1 MDFLTVMNRFV
12 EGLEYIDQTH
22 KTPQKGR
29 KVAAYH
35 PGVANMYETT
45 VRNHL
50 LEWWQNEK
58 SSDLLNNSKIDKEH
72 KYPDDLNKS
81 CDLVLS
87 GFDWH
92 SQSEWEWAI
101 EIKRIQFIGD
111 NGNNNDYGVGK
122 LLSPYRKD
130 RSLANDIIK
139 LQQSPI
145 AKKKAVI
152 AYVFNY
158 SFETCDIAE
167 KLHPS
172 ETKVTDALREVC
184 KLNDPTSG
192 IIDSKDLIEVVE
204 FSLKQWGVNLNSV
217 VKNFEAWTSPT
228 GGRGVLFGW
237 EV

>member
-1 MDFLTVMNRFV
+1 VDFHTVMDRFV

-29 KVAAYH
+29 KVEAYH
-35 PGVANMYETT
+35 PGLANMYETT
-45 VRNHL
+45 VRDHL
-50 LEWWQNEK
+50 IEWWETKK
-58 SSDLLNNSKIDKEH
+58 SADLLNDSKIKKEH
-72 KYPDDLNKS
+72 RYPDDPSKS
-81 CDLVLS
+81 CDVVLS
-87 GFDWH
+87 GSDWRN
-92 SQSEWEWAI
+92 ELDWEWAV

-130 RSLANDIIK
+130 RSLASDIIK

-158 SFETCDIAE
+158 SFETCDMAE
-167 KLHPS
+167 TLHPQ
-172 ETKVTDALREVC
+172 ETKTISALRDVC
-184 KLNDPTSG
+184 RLNDPING
-192 IIDSKDLIEVVE
+192 VIDSKDLIEVVE
-204 FSLKQWGVNLNSV
+204 FSLKQWGVDLKSV
-217 VKNFEAWTSPT
+217 VKNFNAWTSPT

>member
-1 MDFLTVMNRFV
+1 MERFA
-12 EGLEYIDQTH
+12 EGLEFIDLTH

-29 KVAAYH
+29 NVEAYH

-45 VRNHL
+45 LRNHL
-50 LEWWQNEK
+50 LDWWKSEK
-58 SSDLLNNSKIDKEH
+58 PFDLLNNSRIEKEH
-72 KYPDDLNKS
+72 KYPDDPTKS

-87 GFDWH
+87 GSKWENQDD
-92 SQSEWEWAI
+92 WEWAI

-111 NGNNNDYGVGK
+111 NGNNNDFGVGK

-145 AKKKAVI
+145 ARKKGVI

-158 SFETCDIAE
+158 SFETCDQA
-167 KLHPS
+167 KTLHPEES
-172 ETKVTDALREVC
+172 KVISALRDVC
-184 KLNDPTSG
+184 KLNDPING
-192 IIDSKDLIEVVE
+192 IIDAKDLIDVVE
-204 FSLKQWGVNLNSV
+204 FSLKQSGIELKSV
-217 VKNFEAWTSPT
+217 VKTFEAWTSPT
-228 GGRGVLFGW
+228 GGKGVLFGW